1 MLRNPLFPKFKLW
14 FVLSLSIALS
24 WGMSGR
30 AHEVAPTIADFTVD
44 DGTLSMVMRLNA
56 EAFLAGI
63 DLDGLGDTDDTDEGA
78 AYDALRQLDAEGLEA
93 RFLPFAADWLAR
105 VGVEADGPV
114 TLEITG
120 FDAGEM
126 GDPRFARSS
135 ELVVGA
141 TLPDGAQEMVL
152 SWPVGAGT
160 LVLRQLGVEDPYTGI
175 IEGGE
180 SSPPIPLDRGVPVS
194 GWTVFAQ
201 YIPVGFEHIVPLGL
215 DHILFVLGLFFL
227 GTAWPTL
234 LWQVSAFTLAHTVT
248 LAFGALG
255 WVTVPPS
262 IVEPLIA
269 ASITYVALENIFLGH
284 LTRWRPLVIFGFGLL
299 HGLGFAS
306 VLGEFGLPAGQFFP
320 ALIGFNVGV
329 EFGQL
334 AVIAVAFL
342 AVGAWFGEKP
352 WYHARIA
359 VPASAVIA
367 LVGAWWFVE
376 RVFL

>member
-1 MLRNPLFPKFKLW
+1 M
-14 FVLSLSIALS
+14 
-24 WGMSGR
+24 
-30 AHEVAPTIADFTVD
+30 
-44 DGTLSMVMRLNA
+44 
-56 EAFLAGI
+56 
-63 DLDGLGDTDDTDEGA
+63 
-78 AYDALRQLDAEGLEA
+78 
-93 RFLPFAADWLAR
+93 
-105 VGVEADGPV
+105 
-114 TLEITG
+114 
-120 FDAGEM
+120 
-126 GDPRFARSS
+126 
-135 ELVVGA
+135 
-141 TLPDGAQEMVL
+141 
-152 SWPVGAGT
+152 
-160 LVLRQLGVEDPYTGI
+160 
-175 IEGGE
+175 
-180 SSPPIPLDRGVPVS
+180 
-194 GWTVFAQ
+194 
-201 YIPVGFEHIVPLGL
+201 
-215 DHILFVLGLFFL
+215 
-227 GTAWPTL
+227 
-234 LWQVSAFTLAHTVT
+234 
-248 LAFGALG
+248 
-255 WVTVPPS
+255 PPS